1 MVFLLPS
8 WANTPR
14 EYKKGGKVKKDK
26 VKKEEESKKEVKKKS
41 KKKSEKDS
49 GLSQSVNVNVKIGE
63 SVLLHKGNVPKT
75 DERKARGYTPT
86 GNPIGRPR
94 GSGYRGAPLRGPT
107 GGPEGLLSYGVLPG
121 GGNPP
126 VKRFVSPGNSYA
138 AMPGPL
144 QSGYYGSPPNVA
156 NPISAFPYA
165 GSGSAMWNYNRNKND
180 DVPQIVN
187 PSDIKSNTNPST
199 TLVRN
204 EITLSPMRYSQ
215 SYKESAQ
222 VKPYEMEMVRIT
234 NTDSYPSKRIVPSQP
249 SAASSSAYLEDM
261 DEEEMGVEEMGVEE
275 SMVSEPIFSASST
288 LAEASAAP
296 KPVIKAAD
304 AKARREAAAQPLFA
318 ASEELSPAEKQ
329 QKEKRAQKLKALEN
343 KIEARRAINAWVKT
357 EFPTKK
363 SLTENGYTSWK
374 DAADYYAEIW
384 DDSVPSLRRGG
395 RVHSCF

>member
-1 MVFLLPS
+1 MVFLLPA
-8 WANTPR
+8 WANRPK
-14 EYKKGGKVKKDK
+14 EYKKGGRVKKDK
-26 VKKEEESKKEVKKKS
+26 VKEEESKKEVKKKS

-49 GLSQSVNVNVKIGE
+49 GLSQSVNVNVKIGD

-75 DERKARGYTPT
+75 DERKARGYTST
-86 GNPIGRPR
+86 GRPIGRPR

-126 VKRFVSPGNSYA
+126 VKRFVSPGNSYG

-156 NPISAFPYA
+156 NPTSVFPYA
-165 GSGSAMWNYNRNKND
+165 GSGSALWNYNRNKND

-222 VKPYEMEMVRIT
+222 VKPYQMEMVRIT

-261 DEEEMGVEEMGVEE
+261 DGEEMGVEEMGVEE

-296 KPVIKAAD
+296 KPKKKPSVGKG
-304 AKARREAAAQPLFA
+304 EAAAQPLFA
-318 ASEELSPAEKQ
+318 AAEELSPAEQRKQ
-329 QKEKRAQKLKALEN
+329 EINTRKLKELED
-343 KIEARRAINAWVKT
+343 KIEARKAINAWVKT
-357 EFPTKK
+357 EYPTKK
-363 SLTENGYTSWK
+363 SLTEAGYSSYK
-374 DAADYYAEIW
+374 QVADYYAEIW
-384 DDSVPSLRRGG
+384 DEGSVPALRRGG